1 MGMGSGVDSTSIL
14 VMMPPEIQALLDEAR
29 RPEHAK
35 LGEMLACP
43 LSVKSFEDGIAIIAT
58 YCEVVLHGEYSG
70 RDLLRLSVILLQ
82 KLQAKRGA
90 IIINSSGVIN

>member
-1 MGMGSGVDSTSIL
+1 MDLGNGVSSTTAF
-14 VMMPPEIQALLDEAR
+14 VMLPPEIDAMLQEAR

-43 LSVKSFEDGIAIIAT
+43 LSVKTFEDGIAIIAA
-58 YCEVVLHGEYSG
+58 YVDVVLHGDYTGPE
-70 RDLLRLSVILLQ
+70 LTRLSMILLQ

-90 IIINSSGVIN
+90 IILNSGGL

>member
-1 MGMGSGVDSTSIL
+1 MGMGSGVNSSSIL
-14 VMMPPEIQALLDEAR
+14 VMIPPNIQAMLDEAR

-58 YCEVVLHGEYSG
+58 YCDVLLDGIYTG
-70 RDLLRLSVILLQ
+70 PDLEHLAGILWQ
-82 KLQAKRGA
+82 KLKAKRGS
-90 IIINSSGVIN
+90 III